1 MSDLQALAHEF
12 KKWKGNL
19 GNCRYPNHLWDK
31 AHQLKERYSLQ
42 TIASTLA
49 INEHYLKRKFSER
62 DNSLTFASVQIAQTI
77 KIEYKQT
84 TFYANPEQLETIIQI
99 LVGQR

>member
-31 AHQLKERYSLQ
+31 AYQLNEHYSLQ
-42 TIASTLA
+42 TIASTLGV
-49 INEHYLKRKFSER
+49 NEHYLKRKFSER
-62 DNSLTFASVQIAQTI
+62 G
-77 KIEYKQT
+77 
-84 TFYANPEQLETIIQI
+84 NPYYIRLDTNCPDHKN
-99 LVGQR
+99 

>member
-1 MSDLQALAHEF
+1 MSDLQALVHAF

-19 GNCRYPNHLWDK
+19 SNCRYPNHLWDK
-31 AHQLKERYSLQ
+31 AHQLKEHYSLE
-42 TIASTLA
+42 TIASALDV
-49 INEHYLKRKFSER
+49 NEHYLKRKFSER
-62 DNSLTFASVQIAQTI
+62 DKPITFAPVQIAQTI

-84 TFYANPEQLETIIQI
+84 TIYANPEQLETIIQI